1 MIYGEM
7 SPVKYRVMFAAMRK
21 CKNIAGR
28 IVIPGAA
35 NSMNCDNPAAF
46 SATGARGH
54 DDCLE
59 VP

>member
-7 SPVKYRVMFAAMRK
+7 SPVKYSVMFAAMRK

-46 SATGARGH
+46 SAAGARGH
-54 DDCLE
+54 DDC
-59 VP
+59 